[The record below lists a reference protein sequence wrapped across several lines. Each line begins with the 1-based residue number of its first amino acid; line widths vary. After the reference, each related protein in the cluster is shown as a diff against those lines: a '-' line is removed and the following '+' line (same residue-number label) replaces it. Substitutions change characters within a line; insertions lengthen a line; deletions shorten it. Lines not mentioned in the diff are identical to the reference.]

1 MLYRHFYP
9 LLLLS
14 LCSCIPLTAEVQQVV
29 IKWNP
34 IPCKNECPKL
44 LQERLQ
50 KAKGVSKVEV
60 NQAEGFAN
68 IVWDKNIPFSFVPL
82 NWALRFVGVR
92 EKYLR
97 VKVRGKV
104 RGSGVNYSITSEGDG
119 TSFVLFNR
127 AVPVD
132 PPQYVNLFNP
142 SNRILSQDIIDKLEQ
157 AKKGNQTVVIDGPIF
172 MPERSPPD
180 PLRLVVENISVDA
193 PKQPSKPSV
202 KYPSKPG
209 PGFGTSQNS
218 SIKS

>member
-1 MLYRHFYP
+1 MINRIRL

-14 LCSCIPLTAEVQQVV
+14 SAFCLHVNAEVQQVV

-44 LQERLQ
+44 LQDRLQ
-50 KAKGVSKVEV
+50 KAKGVSTVEV
-60 NQAEGFAN
+60 HAEEGWAS
-68 IVWDKNIPFSFVPL
+68 IEWDKKIPFSFVPL
-82 NWALRFVGVR
+82 NWALRYVGVR

-104 RGSGVNYSITSEGDG
+104 RGAGASYSITSEGDG
-119 TSFVLFNR
+119 TNFVLFNR

-142 SNRILSQDIIDKLEQ
+142 SNRVLTPDIIEKLEQ

-193 PKQPSKPSV
+193 PKPNAKPAT
-202 KYPSKPG
+202 KYPTKVS
-209 PGFGTSQNS
+209 PGFGTSQS
-218 SIKS
+218 SSK

>member
-1 MLYRHFYP
+1 MICR
-9 LLLLS
+9 LLISTLF
-14 LCSCIPLTAEVQQVV
+14 LTACLTLNLNAEVEQVV

-44 LQERLQ
+44 LQDRLQ
-50 KAKGVSKVEV
+50 KAKGVSTVEV
-60 NQAEGFAN
+60 HAAEGWAS

-82 NWALRFVGVR
+82 NWALRYVGVR

-104 RGSGVNYSITSEGDG
+104 RGSGANYSIISEGDG
-119 TSFVLFNR
+119 TNFVLFNR

-157 AKKGNQTVVIDGPIF
+157 AKKGNQVVVIDGPIF

-193 PKQPSKPSV
+193 PKPAPKPRQNF
-202 KYPSKPG
+202 KPL
-209 PGFGTSQNS
+209 PGFGTSQRAPT
-218 SIKS
+218 KS

>member
-1 MLYRHFYP
+1 MHCRFF
-9 LLLLS
+9 LLLL
-14 LCSCIPLTAEVQQVV
+14 LPFLPLTAEVEQVV
-29 IKWNP
+29 VKWNP
-34 IPCKNECPKL
+34 IGCKNECPRL

-50 KAKGVSKVEV
+50 KAKGVASVDV
-60 NQAEGFAN
+60 HAAEGWAS
-68 IVWDKNIPFSFVPL
+68 IVWDKKIPFSFVPL

-119 TSFVLFNR
+119 TNFVLFNR

-142 SNRILSQDIIDKLEQ
+142 SNRILSQDIIAKLEQ

-172 MPERSPPD
+172 MWERSPPD
-180 PLRLVVENISVDA
+180 PLRVVVENISVDA
-193 PKQPSKPSV
+193 PKPAVKNPSKQS
-202 KYPSKPG
+202 
-209 PGFGTSQNS
+209 PGFGTSQS
-218 SIKS
+218 GSPKP